1 MQNSTL
7 LGEVRG
13 GGAVSFFAFIFLIP
27 TVSGKTEVG
36 GEEGGLKKGIQ
47 NLWRWGGWVAMVPF
61 FFKVSVNK

>member
-7 LGEVRG
+7 WGEVRG

-36 GEEGGLKKGIQ
+36 EEEEGLKKGIQ
-47 NLWRWGGWVAMVPF
+47 NL
-61 FFKVSVNK
+61 